1 MFTRSSTL
9 YGSIDRVRDPIRS
22 NHLARALSVP
32 AIYCRRRRLP
42 VCSARDRSMLQ
53 LLALLRPPSAMAGDP
68 GGEVKYPLDAESY
81 RLLCKIG
88 SGVSAVVYKAVC
100 LPLGSS
106 AVVAIKAIDL
116 ERSRANLDDVW
127 REAKAMALL
136 SHRNVL
142 RAHCSFT
149 VGSHLWVVMPFM
161 GAGSLHSILSHGF
174 PDGLPEPC
182 VAVVLKDTLRAL
194 CYLHEQGR
202 IHRDIKAG
210 NILVDSDGSVK
221 LADFGVSA
229 SIYETG
235 PAASSGPI
243 HAPPPAALGSSCFN
257 DLAGTPYWMA
267 PEVIHSHVGYG
278 IKADIWS
285 FGITALELAHGRPPL
300 SHLPPSKSMLMRIT
314 SRVRLEDAEATTSAS
329 AKRKKFSK
337 AFKDMVSSCLCQEP
351 AKRPSAEKLLRHP
364 FFRGCRSNDYL
375 VRNVLA
381 AVPSIE
387 ERCKDANLCG
397 CARGARCVSPC
408 RHAAGSVVKNRRISG
423 WNFNEENLEF
433 DPAEAGAAEKRCGL
447 PFHEE
452 EDDDPAELES
462 NSAGDGN
469 EDSRATA
476 TTTRGSHDEKAAA
489 TFKEVVVPQLMT
501 ILASLEMQR
510 GMVMHVLENGSCHVA
525 DGING
530 CGGMAASNPGEE
542 MLLGYVRQLEHRV
555 EELGTEVEE
564 EVARNARLEKQLQ
577 ERVSA
582 HKTDSSSQTSGS
594 N

>member
-1 MFTRSSTL
+1 
-9 YGSIDRVRDPIRS
+9 
-22 NHLARALSVP
+22 
-32 AIYCRRRRLP
+32 
-42 VCSARDRSMLQ
+42 
-53 LLALLRPPSAMAGDP
+53 MAGAAAAA
-68 GGEVKYPLDAESY
+68 GGGGGGDRAAARYPLDAGSY

-100 LPLGSS
+100 LPLGS

-116 ERSRANLDDVW
+116 ERTRANLDEVW

-174 PDGLPEPC
+174 PDGLPEQC
-182 VAVVLKDTLRAL
+182 IAVVLKETLRAL

-229 SIYETG
+229 SIYETA
-235 PAASSGPI
+235 PATSSAFSGPI
-243 HAPPPAALGSSCFN
+243 HAPSAVVSSSCFN
-257 DLAGTPYWMA
+257 DMAGTPYWMA

-314 SRVRLEDAEATTSAS
+314 SRVRLEDAESSAR
-329 AKRKKFSK
+329 KKKFSK

-364 FFRGCRSNDYL
+364 FFKGCRSSDYL

-381 AVPSIE
+381 AVPSVE
-387 ERCKDANLCG
+387 ERCKDSNQLCG
-397 CARGARCVSPC
+397 CARGARCLSPC
-408 RHAAGSVVKNRRISG
+408 RHANSVVKNRRISG
-423 WNFNEENLEF
+423 WNFNEESFELDPTEKTEPQPFFLYHDDDNDRLEH
-433 DPAEAGAAEKRCGL
+433 DQATSSTRGDGSNSPPSPPPRRQADNAEKRQEG
-447 PFHEE
+447 EE
-452 EDDDPAELES
+452 AL
-462 NSAGDGN
+462 
-469 EDSRATA
+469 TA
-476 TTTRGSHDEKAAA
+476 A
-489 TFKEVVVPQLMT
+489 VVPHLVT
-501 ILASLEMQR
+501 ILESLEMQR
-510 GMVMHVLENGSCHVA
+510 TVVMQVLEGGGGG
-525 DGING
+525 DGDG
-530 CGGMAASNPGEE
+530 DGETAAGEE
-542 MLLGYVRQLEHRV
+542 MLLGYVRQLEQRV
-555 EELGTEVEE
+555 QELSTEVEE
-564 EVARNARLEKQLQ
+564 EMARNAQLQ
-577 ERVSA
+577 ELLHERECGN
-582 HKTDSSSQTSGS
+582 HTDSSQT
-594 N
+594 

>member
-1 MFTRSSTL
+1 
-9 YGSIDRVRDPIRS
+9 
-22 NHLARALSVP
+22 
-32 AIYCRRRRLP
+32 
-42 VCSARDRSMLQ
+42 MLQ
-53 LLALLRPPSAMAGDP
+53 LLSVLRPPSAMAGDAS
-68 GGEVKYPLDAESY
+68 GDGEVKYPLNAESY

-100 LPLGSS
+100 LPLRS

-127 REAKAMALL
+127 REAKAMTLL

-161 GAGSLHSILSHGF
+161 GAGSLYSILSHGF

-182 VAVVLKDTLRAL
+182 IAVVLKDTLRAL

-229 SIYETG
+229 SIYETTQ
-235 PAASSGPI
+235 AMSSFSGPL
-243 HAPPPAALGSSCFN
+243 HAPSAVLSSLYFN
-257 DLAGTPYWMA
+257 DMAGTPYWMA

-278 IKADIWS
+278 MKADIWS

-314 SRVRLEDAEATTSAS
+314 SRVRLEDSESS
-329 AKRKKFSK
+329 KRKKFSK

-364 FFRGCRSNDYL
+364 FFKGCRSNDYL
-375 VRNVLA
+375 ARNVLD

-387 ERCKDANLCG
+387 ERCKDINICG
-397 CARGARCVSPC
+397 CARGARCMSPC
-408 RHAAGSVVKNRRISG
+408 RHTNIVKNRRISG
-423 WNFNEENLEF
+423 WNFNEENLELDPTEGTEQRCLSF
-433 DPAEAGAAEKRCGL
+433 DKDDLVERASKSTGDD
-447 PFHEE
+447 EE
-452 EDDDPAELES
+452 
-462 NSAGDGN
+462 
-469 EDSRATA
+469 RQ
-476 TTTRGSHDEKAAA
+476 TRQGEGIGS
-489 TFKEVVVPQLMT
+489 KEVVIPQLMT
-501 ILASLEMQR
+501 ILESLEMQR
-510 GMVMHVLENGSCHVA
+510 GIVMHVLEGGGFHVDGNGS
-525 DGING
+525 GQT
-530 CGGMAASNPGEE
+530 AAREEREE

-555 EELGTEVEE
+555 EGLSTEVLEE
-564 EVARNARLEKQLQ
+564 MAKNARLEKQLQ
-577 ERVSA
+577 ERVND
-582 HKTDSSSQTSGS
+582 KKINSSQTSGS
-594 N
+594 S

>member
-1 MFTRSSTL
+1 
-9 YGSIDRVRDPIRS
+9 
-22 NHLARALSVP
+22 
-32 AIYCRRRRLP
+32 
-42 VCSARDRSMLQ
+42 
-53 LLALLRPPSAMAGDP
+53 MAPDNTSGG
-68 GGEVKYPLDAESY
+68 GGEVKYPLNAESY

-100 LPLGSS
+100 LPLGPS

-149 VGSHLWVVMPFM
+149 VGTHLWVVMPFM

-182 VAVVLKDTLRAL
+182 VAVVLKDTLHAL

-210 NILVDSDGSVK
+210 NILLDSDGSVK

-229 SIYETG
+229 SIYETTQTSSA
-235 PAASSGPI
+235 PSLSGPSSV
-243 HAPPPAALGSSCFN
+243 HAPPPASSCFN

-300 SHLPPSKSMLMRIT
+300 SHLPPSKSMLLRIT
-314 SRVRLEDAEATTSAS
+314 SRVRLEDAEAMTSS
-329 AKRKKFSK
+329 NSKRKKRFSK
-337 AFKDMVSSCLCQEP
+337 AFRDMVSSCLCQEP
-351 AKRPSAEKLLRHP
+351 ARRPSAEKLLRHP
-364 FFRGCRSNDYL
+364 FFKGCRSNDYL

-387 ERCKDANLCG
+387 ERCKDTNLCG
-397 CARGARCVSPC
+397 CARGTRCVSPC
-408 RHAAGSVVKNRRISG
+408 RNAGGSVVKNRRISG

-433 DPAEAGAAEKRCGL
+433 DPTEKRCL
-447 PFHEE
+447 PFYE
-452 EDDDPAELES
+452 EDADEIES
-462 NSAGDGN
+462 NSTRDN
-469 EDSRATA
+469 EDGRP
-476 TTTRGSHDEKAAA
+476 TTTEGNHEEKDA
-489 TFKEVVVPQLMT
+489 TKTIGFKEVVVPHLMT
-501 ILASLEMQR
+501 ILESLEMQR
-510 GMVMHVLENGSCHVA
+510 GMVMHVLESGGGCHVA
-525 DGING
+525 DGDV
-530 CGGMAASNPGEE
+530 CGSIMAAPDEREE
-542 MLLGYVRQLEHRV
+542 MLLGYMRQLERRV
-555 EELGTEVEE
+555 EELSTEVEE
-564 EVARNARLEKQLQ
+564 EMSRNTHLEKQLQ
-577 ERVSA
+577 ERVIY
-582 HKTDSSSQTSGS
+582 HKANSSQTSSGS

>member
-1 MFTRSSTL
+1 
-9 YGSIDRVRDPIRS
+9 
-22 NHLARALSVP
+22 
-32 AIYCRRRRLP
+32 
-42 VCSARDRSMLQ
+42 MLQ
-53 LLALLRPPSAMAGDP
+53 LLTLLRPPSAMAPGDA
-68 GGEVKYPLDAESY
+68 GGEVKYPLGAESY

-136 SHRNVL
+136 SHCNVL

-161 GAGSLHSILSHGF
+161 AAGSLHSILSHGF

-182 VAVVLKDTLRAL
+182 VAVVLRDTLRAL

-235 PAASSGPI
+235 PAASAASSGPI
-243 HAPPPAALGSSCFN
+243 HAARPAALGSSGFN

-314 SRVRLEDAEATTSAS
+314 SRVRLEDAEPTTSTS
-329 AKRKKFSK
+329 AKRRKKFSK
-337 AFKDMVSSCLCQEP
+337 AFKDMVSCCLCQEP
-351 AKRPSAEKLLRHP
+351 TKRPSAEKLLRHP
-364 FFRGCRSNDYL
+364 FFRGCRSKDYL

-408 RHAAGSVVKNRRISG
+408 RHAGSVVVKNRRISG

-433 DPAEAGAAEKRCGL
+433 DPAEAGAAEKRRGL

-452 EDDDPAELES
+452 EEEDDPAELES

-469 EDSRATA
+469 EDNRTAAA
-476 TTTRGSHDEKAAA
+476 TTQGSHDEKAAA
-489 TFKEVVVPQLMT
+489 IGSKEVVVPQLMT
-501 ILASLEMQR
+501 ILESLEMQR
-510 GMVMHVLENGSCHVA
+510 GMVMHVLESGGCHVA
-525 DGING
+525 DGNG
-530 CGGMAASNPGEE
+530 CGGMAAADPGEA

-555 EELGTEVEE
+555 EELSTEVEE
-564 EVARNARLEKQLQ
+564 EMARNARLEKQLQ

-582 HKTDSSSQTSGS
+582 HKTNSSSQTSGS

>member
-1 MFTRSSTL
+1 
-9 YGSIDRVRDPIRS
+9 
-22 NHLARALSVP
+22 
-32 AIYCRRRRLP
+32 
-42 VCSARDRSMLQ
+42 
-53 LLALLRPPSAMAGDP
+53 
-68 GGEVKYPLDAESY
+68 
-81 RLLCKIG
+81 
-88 SGVSAVVYKAVC
+88 VYKALC

-106 AVVAIKAIDL
+106 SSPAVVAIKAIDL

-182 VAVVLKDTLRAL
+182 VAVVLRDTLRAL
-194 CYLHEQGR
+194 CYLHGQGR

-210 NILVDSDGSVK
+210 NILLDSDGSVK

-229 SIYETG
+229 SIYETPSSFSG
-235 PAASSGPI
+235 PAF
-243 HAPPPAALGSSCFN
+243 HAPPLAVAAALGSSSSCYFN

-267 PEVIHSHVGYG
+267 PEVIHSHVGYS

-300 SHLPPSKSMLMRIT
+300 SHLPPSKSMLLRIT
-314 SRVRLEDAEATTSAS
+314 SRVLLEDAAETCSS

-337 AFKDMVSSCLCQEP
+337 AFRDMVFSCLRQEP
-351 AKRPSAEKLLRHP
+351 AGRPSAEKLLRHP
-364 FFRGCRSNDYL
+364 FFKGCRSNDYL

-387 ERCKDANLCG
+387 ERCEGDANLCG

-408 RHAAGSVVKNRRISG
+408 RNAGVAAKSRRISG
-423 WNFNEENLEF
+423 WNFNEESLEF
-433 DPAEAGAAEKRCGL
+433 DPAEGGATEKKRCGL
-447 PFHEE
+447 PFHDQG
-452 EDDDPAELES
+452 DDCPAAKLEN
-462 NSAGDGN
+462 NSAGDDDK
-469 EDSRATA
+469 DSRTA
-476 TTTRGSHDEKAAA
+476 THESFRGEKDHQAVGFKVVAA
-489 TFKEVVVPQLMT
+489 PQLMT
-501 ILASLEMQR
+501 ILESLEMQR
-510 GMVMHVLENGSCHVA
+510 GMVMHALGSGGCHVA
-525 DGING
+525 ADGDG
-530 CGGMAASNPGEE
+530 CGVMSAAPWEEREE
-542 MLLGYVRQLEHRV
+542 MLLEYVRQLEHNV
-555 EELGTEVEE
+555 EELSTEVEE
-564 EVARNARLEKQLQ
+564 EMAKNAQLEKQLRLR
-577 ERVSA
+577 ERV
-582 HKTDSSSQTSGS
+582 HDHQTDSSQSQASQ

>member
-1 MFTRSSTL
+1 ML
-9 YGSIDRVRDPIRS
+9 
-22 NHLARALSVP
+22 
-32 AIYCRRRRLP
+32 
-42 VCSARDRSMLQ
+42 LQ
-53 LLALLRPPSAMAGDP
+53 LLSVLRPPPSAMAGCDASG
-68 GGEVKYPLDAESY
+68 GGEANKYPLNAESY

-88 SGVSAVVYKAVC
+88 SGVSAVVYKALC
-100 LPLGSS
+100 LPLGS
-106 AVVAIKAIDL
+106 AVVTIKAIDL

-182 VAVVLKDTLRAL
+182 VAVVLKDTLHAL

-229 SIYETG
+229 SIYET
-235 PAASSGPI
+235 AQQQATSSSSLSGPI
-243 HAPPPAALGSSCFN
+243 HHAPSASLSSSSCFN

-278 IKADIWS
+278 MKADIWS

-314 SRVRLEDAEATTSAS
+314 SRVRLEEADAHSS
-329 AKRKKFSK
+329 SKRKKFSK

-364 FFRGCRSNDYL
+364 FFKGCRSKDYL
-375 VRNVLA
+375 VRNVLV

-387 ERCKDANLCG
+387 ERCKDTDLCG
-397 CARGARCVSPC
+397 CARGARCMPPC
-408 RHAAGSVVKNRRISG
+408 RHASNIVKHRRISG

-433 DPAEAGAAEKRCGL
+433 DPTEGLEKKCL
-447 PFHEE
+447 PLDE
-452 EDDDPAELES
+452 EDPVELES
-462 NSAGDGN
+462 NSTGDQDRRPPQG
-469 EDSRATA
+469 SR
-476 TTTRGSHDEKAAA
+476 EKEEVR
-489 TFKEVVVPQLMT
+489 FKEVVIPQLMT
-501 ILASLEMQR
+501 ILESLEMQR
-510 GMVMHVLENGSCHVA
+510 GMLVHVLESGGFHVDGNGRH
-525 DGING
+525 DGRPWRG
-530 CGGMAASNPGEE
+530 EGRHATWVRAPARAPGGRAEHGGSGGDDQDCPVGE
-542 MLLGYVRQLEHRV
+542 
-555 EELGTEVEE
+555 
-564 EVARNARLEKQLQ
+564 
-577 ERVSA
+577 
-582 HKTDSSSQTSGS
+582 
-594 N
+594 

>member
-1 MFTRSSTL
+1 
-9 YGSIDRVRDPIRS
+9 
-22 NHLARALSVP
+22 
-32 AIYCRRRRLP
+32 
-42 VCSARDRSMLQ
+42 MLQ
-53 LLALLRPPSAMAGDP
+53 LLTLLRPPSAMAGDA
-68 GGEVKYPLDAESY
+68 GGEVKYPLGAESY

-116 ERSRANLDDVW
+116 ERSRANLEDVW

-136 SHRNVL
+136 SHCNVL
-142 RAHCSFT
+142 RAHCSFA

-161 GAGSLHSILSHGF
+161 AAGSLHSILSHGF

-182 VAVVLKDTLRAL
+182 VAVVLRDTLRAL
-194 CYLHEQGR
+194 CYLHGQGR

-229 SIYETG
+229 SIYETA
-235 PAASSGPI
+235 PAAAASSGPA
-243 HAPPPAALGSSCFN
+243 HAAPPAALGGSSSCFN

-314 SRVRLEDAEATTSAS
+314 SRVRLEDAEPAASGS
-329 AKRKKFSK
+329 AKRKKKFSK

-351 AKRPSAEKLLRHP
+351 ARRPSAEKLLRHP
-364 FFRGCRSNDYL
+364 FFRGCRSRDYL

-387 ERCKDANLCG
+387 ERCKDAANLCG
-397 CARGARCVSPC
+397 CAKGARCVSPC
-408 RHAAGSVVKNRRISG
+408 RHAAGSVDVVRNRRISG

-433 DPAEAGAAEKRCGL
+433 DPAEAGAAEKRRGRL

-452 EDDDPAELES
+452 EEEDDPAELES

-469 EDSRATA
+469 EGTRTAAAT
-476 TTTRGSHDEKAAA
+476 RVSHDDEKAAA
-489 TFKEVVVPQLMT
+489 ATGFKEVVVPQLMT
-501 ILASLEMQR
+501 ILESLEVQR
-510 GMVMHVLENGSCHVA
+510 GMVMHVLESGGCHVA
-525 DGING
+525 DGGING
-530 CGGMAASNPGEE
+530 CGGMAAADPGEE
-542 MLLGYVRQLEHRV
+542 MLLGYVRQLEHKV
-555 EELGTEVEE
+555 EELSTEVEE
-564 EVARNARLEKQLQ
+564 EMARNARLEKQVQ
-577 ERVSA
+577 ERQVSA
-582 HKTDSSSQTSGS
+582 HRTDSSAQTSGS

>member
-1 MFTRSSTL
+1 
-9 YGSIDRVRDPIRS
+9 
-22 NHLARALSVP
+22 
-32 AIYCRRRRLP
+32 
-42 VCSARDRSMLQ
+42 
-53 LLALLRPPSAMAGDP
+53 MAGDASGD

-100 LPLGSS
+100 LPLGS

-182 VAVVLKDTLRAL
+182 VAVVLKETLRAL

-229 SIYETG
+229 SIYETT
-235 PAASSGPI
+235 PAASSFSGPI
-243 HAPPPAALGSSCFN
+243 HAAPSAALSSSCFN

-278 IKADIWS
+278 MKADIWS

-314 SRVRLEDAEATTSAS
+314 SRVRLEDAESST
-329 AKRKKFSK
+329 KRKKFSK

-364 FFRGCRSNDYL
+364 FFKGCRSRDYL

-387 ERCKDANLCG
+387 ERCKDTNLCG

-408 RHAAGSVVKNRRISG
+408 RHVNIVKTRRISG

-433 DPAEAGAAEKRCGL
+433 DPTEGTTEKRCF
-447 PFHEE
+447 PFHK
-452 EDDDPAELES
+452 EDPIELES
-462 NSAGDGN
+462 SNSTGDDN
-469 EDSRATA
+469 EDRRTV
-476 TTTRGSHDEKAAA
+476 TQGNHEKEAIG
-489 TFKEVVVPQLMT
+489 FKEVVVPQLMT
-501 ILASLEMQR
+501 ILESLEMQR
-510 GMVMHVLENGSCHVA
+510 GMVMHVLESGGCHV
-525 DGING
+525 DGNG
-530 CGGMAASNPGEE
+530 CGMAASGEREE

-555 EELGTEVEE
+555 EELSTEVQEE
-564 EVARNARLEKQLQ
+564 MARNARLEKLLQ
-577 ERVSA
+577 ERVNDQL
-582 HKTDSSSQTSGS
+582 KTNSSQTSGS